1 MAWNYNNYNNSDDN
15 NELVY
20 DLRQTYAKLLEEIL
34 LRIAECRIQK
44 NFVQWFHA
52 LDDLHTEISQKFD
65 KDEKQNYEKEL
76 LQCVT
81 VLNQYPQAYNKV
93 SSNVQQQF
101 AVKSALKN
109 LELWL
114 KEMMEKK
121 HMYGAKDMEDD
132 GL

>member
-34 LRIAECRIQK
+34 LRIAESRVQK
-44 NFVQWFHA
+44 NFVGWFNA
-52 LDDLHTEISQKFD
+52 LDDLHTEISLKFD
-65 KDEKQNYEKEL
+65 KDEKVAYEAEL
-76 LQCVT
+76 LTCVT
-81 VLNQYPQAYNKV
+81 LLNKFPSAYNKS

-101 AVKSALKN
+101 KVKSALKN

-121 HMYGAKDMEDD
+121 HMYGSKDTEDD